1 MELYF
6 LLILLLWQCLVAD
19 SVNNNNNNNDDH
31 HNSTRASI
39 QAKQYRYRSRQF
51 NNNRG
56 RKLQLDFSKMTVD
69 ELVARAQGLNVDKMK
84 RQAASAPDQPIAP
97 ATTVATAP
105 PPPPAQPVAA
115 SPVPVAPAAPAAP
128 AASASNVPS
137 DTSEDGTF
145 EVASR
150 QPSPGI
156 VEVACITNMKNPDKV
171 AMSYRMLNE
180 SWAHWNNKVPIHLW
194 DAVWTGA
201 CPTGSMASHQLDK
214 DVHPPSKLIGISMA
228 HQRIW
233 QEYYRRHRHTGK
245 RGYIVIMEDDA
256 ICEKTPWCSDQAQKH
271 LQSSTA
277 DLVYLGWCVYKGKP
291 KPPLCTH
298 AYAVTPRG
306 ARTLFREIFPCDIP
320 LDIGMSKFGET
331 GAINWEV
338 ADLNGAS
345 QLVEMNTAGLWRQQ
359 GW

>member
-1 MELYF
+1 MYLHSII
-6 LLILLLWQCLVAD
+6 LLILWQCLVTD
-19 SVNNNNNNNDDH
+19 SLSRNRNDNNSNKTAVH
-31 HNSTRASI
+31 ETTSETRHRK
-39 QAKQYRYRSRQF
+39 KQHYTKYRR
-51 NNNRG
+51 
-56 RKLQLDFSKMTVD
+56 RKLQVDFSKMSVE
-69 ELVARAQGLNVDKMK
+69 ELVARAQGINVDKMQ
-84 RQAASAPDQPIAP
+84 RQAASAPGQSPVPPTPIAP
-97 ATTVATAP
+97 PIQPVAVAPAIP
-105 PPPPAQPVAA
+105 PPPPVAPV
-115 SPVPVAPAAPAAP
+115 VPAAPAA
-128 AASASNVPS
+128 AASGIAT

-145 EVASR
+145 EEASR
-150 QPSPGI
+150 KPSPGI

-271 LQSSTA
+271 LETSTA